1 MSRFGRF
8 EIVIAVFSMICSV
21 HAKAD
26 PINWSEVLGK
36 FDRIEYCMP
45 SLREGDYY
53 YRNYLD
59 KVEVRNC
66 FDGFI
71 EYYSNFT
78 TADGLKAPSISNAW
92 DIPDIKGISLC
103 YRTARLLN
111 ARQKLEDIADFLG
124 AKWAKLGESAHYDK
138 GEKFIAQAPGIL
150 HELRMALMSEEAWV
164 RGFNNVQKLDES
176 YWNAKCAGFFGLNR
190 ESIGNK
196 KAIVDVNFTS
206 KSTWGAI
213 VVTGVISSGFTEM
226 LESHV
231 NANRF
236 NKWVVLSSLGGDDVF
251 EAMKAGK
258 FIRERGLW
266 DLIGKLVDI
275 FKPDECAN
283 YFRSCGYDP
292 E

>member
-1 MSRFGRF
+1 
-8 EIVIAVFSMICSV
+8 
-21 HAKAD
+21 
-26 PINWSEVLGK
+26 
-36 FDRIEYCMP
+36 
-45 SLREGDYY
+45 
-53 YRNYLD
+53 LD

-176 YWNAKCAGFFGLNR
+176 YWNAKCAGFFGLERFSSVLNR
-190 ESIGNK
+190 QGFPNQFGS
-196 KAIVDVNFTS
+196 DSCFLP
-206 KSTWGAI
+206 GA
-213 VVTGVISSGFTEM
+213 GGR
-226 LESHV
+226 HG
-231 NANRF
+231 
-236 NKWVVLSSLGGDDVF
+236 WDSLF
-251 EAMKAGK
+251 QW
-258 FIRERGLW
+258 I
-266 DLIGKLVDI
+266 
-275 FKPDECAN
+275 CA
-283 YFRSCGYDP
+283 RA
-292 E
+292 